1 MKQQE
6 VITLLP
12 ESMHKHTLTYTTNP
26 SGEHTSVYAED
37 NEKPTT
43 WEPDHSS
50 MELSQ
55 QTALP
60 LYLQ

>member
-1 MKQQE
+1 MKHKE
-6 VITLLP
+6 VINLLP
-12 ESMHKHTLTYTTNP
+12 ESIHKHNWTITTHP

-37 NEKPTT
+37 NKKPTT
-43 WEPDHSS
+43 WEPDHSI

-60 LYLQ
+60 LYLE

>member
-1 MKQQE
+1 
-6 VITLLP
+6 
-12 ESMHKHTLTYTTNP
+12 MHKHTLTYTTHP

-37 NEKPTT
+37 NEKKPTT

>member
-1 MKQQE
+1 MARVHAQ
-6 VITLLP
+6 TLFDL
-12 ESMHKHTLTYTTNP
+12 YTTHP

>member
-1 MKQQE
+1 
-6 VITLLP
+6 
-12 ESMHKHTLTYTTNP
+12 MHKHTLTYTTHP

-37 NEKPTT
+37 NKKPTT

-55 QTALP
+55 HTALP

>member
-1 MKQQE
+1 MVSIHEQ
-6 VITLLP
+6 
-12 ESMHKHTLTYTTNP
+12 TYTTHP
-26 SGEHTSVYAED
+26 SGEHTSVYTED
-37 NEKPTT
+37 KKPTT
-43 WEPDHSS
+43 REPDHSS